1 MSKASQESARE
12 QDYLCIAVDWGT
24 SNLRAYLLDQEGNS
38 LDQRESNKGIL
49 NVVPG
54 QFETVLTNLVGDW
67 LQQGLPILMAGM
79 VGSRTGWQEVDYQ
92 TCPLSLDSLGEKL
105 HWLETNLEC
114 PVAIVPGLQGRG
126 ISGCNDIMRG
136 EETQLLGVLDWLQ
149 SQQSDEDVLCCMPG
163 THCKWV
169 RIEQGHIKQFSTTF
183 SGELF
188 ANINRD
194 SSLVRGLPSADELD
208 VDAFKLGLATSQQQG
223 GLLHHLFSVRS
234 NYISNELSPEQVRD
248 YLSGVVIGHDV
259 MDMLKAISVQVSTE
273 EKAEKVHLIGSR
285 GLCDR
290 YGIALTSM
298 GVEHLFIEA
307 GEASIRGLKRLAEQ
321 NQSRFQTFNQAQ
333 SAVTGECTK

>member
-1 MSKASQESARE
+1 MSKASQESARV

-67 LQQGLPILMAGM
+67 LTQGLPILMAGM

-92 TCPLSLDSLGEKL
+92 TCPLSLDTLGEKL
-105 HWLETNLEC
+105 HWLETGLDC

-126 ISGCNDIMRG
+126 VSGCNDIMRG

-169 RIEQGHIKQFSTTF
+169 RIEQGQIKQFSTTF

-194 SSLVRGLPSADELD
+194 SSLVRGLPSSETLD
-208 VDAFKLGLATSQQQG
+208 VEAFKLGLATSQQQG

-234 NYISNELSPEQVRD
+234 NYISNELSPDQVRD

-259 MDMLKAISVQVSTE
+259 MDMLKAIPDQTE
-273 EKAEKVHLIGSR
+273 TAQKAGKVHLIGSR

-290 YGIALTSM
+290 YAIALESM
-298 GVEHLFIEA
+298 AIEHLFIEA

-321 NQSRFQTFNQAQ
+321 NQGCFQTFNQERNL
-333 SAVTGECTK
+333 GECNQ